1 MKGRITFWCSFSN
14 NSGLVAYRLYGQQC
28 DSCQGDSYE
37 PAMWYP
43 EEIEK
48 VSYKKTKRMFH
59 TRLYFMCFLKE
70 KDKLTSKILQH
81 VFRDQNSL

>member
-14 NSGLVAYRLYGQQC
+14 NSGIVAYRLYGQQC

-48 VSYKKTKRMFH
+48 VSF
-59 TRLYFMCFLKE
+59 KE
-70 KDKLTSKILQH
+70 TIKADVHMGFDFGSFSKDGDVKFIL
-81 VFRDQNSL
+81 V

>member
-1 MKGRITFWCSFSN
+1 MKGRITLWCCFSN
-14 NSGLVAYRLYGQQC
+14 NSGIVAYRLYGQQC

-48 VSYKKTKRMFH
+48 VSFKKTINLLFVW
-59 TRLYFMCFLKE
+59 CFYEEKE
-70 KDKLTSKILQH
+70 D
-81 VFRDQNSL
+81 

>member
-1 MKGRITFWCSFSN
+1 MKGRIAFWCSFSN
-14 NSGLVAYRLYGQQC
+14 NSGIVAYRLYGQQC

-48 VSYKKTKRMFH
+48 VR
-59 TRLYFMCFLKE
+59 
-70 KDKLTSKILQH
+70 
-81 VFRDQNSL
+81 N